1 MDLHVLN
8 LAAQLGEGDSIL
20 VFGFI
25 SKSPEASTRAMALTT
40 TIVPKTTDK
49 CYTDLLRP
57 PNPGTPGPPGPPAV
71 LASSSIWYF
80 PEEEALLFF
89 FSIIVLLSLIESL
102 V

>member
-40 TIVPKTTDK
+40 TMVPKTTDK
-49 CYTDLLRP
+49 SYADLLWP

-71 LASSSIWYF
+71 LVISSIWYF
-80 PEEEALLFF
+80 PEEALLFF
-89 FSIIVLLSLIESL
+89 SILVLLSFIESL